1 MPLGGGCYAVGE
13 EITLKL
19 NLQKL
24 VVASLVIIGTII
36 TYMDKTAKTTITKD
50 TSPSSTTRTNEPM
63 PAASTTASCAEQFV
77 QGTAPKLLNTK
88 LENKTQRLCFTE
100 FAVLHSGVTHT
111 PLWAAEHL
119 TAKKVQKDIERKDNF
134 HAEPALSEADRSELA
149 DYSNSGYDR
158 GHLAPAADM
167 STARAMTESFSL
179 ANMTPQNPTN
189 NRGLW
194 SDIESRT
201 RDLTK
206 QRGELYV
213 VSGVIFAGSA
223 IKRVN
228 NRVFVP
234 ANYFKAIFDA
244 KTGESGA
251 YLVTN
256 NDSPDYKTVSIT
268 ELSKIAGIDPFPSI
282 SATSKNKVM
291 PLPKP

>member
-1 MPLGGGCYAVGE
+1 M
-13 EITLKL
+13 KL

-24 VVASLVIIGTII
+24 VVASLLIVSAVIACSE
-36 TYMDKTAKTTITKD
+36 KTSKTSSPQNN
-50 TSPSSTTRTNEPM
+50 SPSSTTRSNEPI

-88 LENKTQRLCFTE
+88 LEAKTQRLCFTE
-100 FAVLHSGVTHT
+100 FAVLHSGLTRT
-111 PLWAAEHL
+111 PLWAAERL

-134 HAEPALSEADRSELA
+134 HAEPALPEADRSELA

-179 ANMTPQNPTN
+179 ANMTPQNSTN

-213 VSGVIFAGSA
+213 VSGVIFSGSA

-234 ANYFKAIFDA
+234 TSYFKAIYDA

-251 YLVTN
+251 YLVAN
-256 NDSPDYKTVSIT
+256 NDSKDYKTVSIA
-268 ELSKIAGIDPFPSI
+268 ELSKIAGIDPFPSL

-291 PLPKP
+291 TLPKP